1 MVNVTFENRG
11 QKIESFNTIT
21 SANSTVI
28 DSEPIAVAMVNRTLV
43 LKWNTTSFVYG
54 NYTMSAYAEPLLE
67 ETFILDNTFTLNI
80 ASHVGVP
87 GDVSGSMPGV
97 YDGTTNI
104 KDVQY
109 LIFQFGTFPVSAKW
123 NPNADI
129 NGDSK
134 VDMRDIAISVIYFN
148 KHE

>member
-1 MVNVTFENRG
+1 
-11 QKIESFNTIT
+11 
-21 SANSTVI
+21 
-28 DSEPIAVAMVNRTLV
+28 
-43 LKWNTTSFVYG
+43 
-54 NYTMSAYAEPLLE
+54 
-67 ETFILDNTFTLNI
+67 
-80 ASHVGVP
+80 
-87 GDVSGSMPGV
+87 MPGV

-109 LIFQFGTFPVSAKW
+109 LIFQFGTFPASAKW